1 MTYEYLKTL
10 KSTHQTLKLINSDN
24 FAMSVSFFHK
34 AFVQGRESVLPQN
47 KILQLLEDYLFA
59 LEQSYAGVFS
69 RSAQAYLDDFA
80 KSGYLRK
87 YYADADEPL
96 YELTPHTQRALEW
109 IEGLRKREFVGSRSR
124 FNIIFELLEELEF
137 ETSLDD
143 EARISKLEKK
153 KCEIDEQI
161 EAIRNRQA
169 LRFDDARIKEHYMQ
183 IEEIARRLKYDF
195 SEIEYNFRK
204 LNQTAM
210 EQIAMRDDAKGEIL
224 GSIFELEDNIRGS
237 DQGRSFFAF
246 WQLLTDGQRSEKLTK
261 MLENLYSIETV
272 KHFDPQKRLQHL
284 KYDLLDSGEKISMIT
299 SRLVEQLRRF
309 IDDRV
314 WIENRRILQL
324 CKNIE
329 KQALSIKEIQP
340 KVRRFTTLPGSRV
353 SIASIASKALYTPK
367 TKTHFSEEIVIK
379 ESDVDLESFYHQ
391 CYIDETLLR
400 HHIDTLLQEKAV
412 CTLAEVVERF
422 GVDKGVAELIGYLS
436 IAKSDNNTSIS
447 YDKAQ
452 RIEVYDFDG
461 NKKLVT
467 LPKIIFTGKNR

>member
-10 KSTHQTLKLINSDN
+10 RSTHQTLKLINSDN
-24 FAMSVSFFHK
+24 FAMSVSFFYK
-34 AFVQGRESVLPQN
+34 AFIQKREGVLPQN

-59 LEQSYAGVFS
+59 LEQSYIGVFS

-109 IEGLRKREFVGSRSR
+109 IEGLSKREFVGSRSR

-143 EARISKLEKK
+143 EARIIKLEKEK
-153 KCEIDEQI
+153 RKIDEQI

-183 IEEIARRLKYDF
+183 IEEIARRLRYDF

-204 LNQTAM
+204 LNQTVM
-210 EQIAMRDDAKGEIL
+210 EQIAMRDDAKGEVL
-224 GSIFELEDNIRGS
+224 GSIFELEDSIRLS

-261 MLENLYSIETV
+261 MLENLYNIETV
-272 KHFDPQKRLQHL
+272 EHFDPQKRLRHL
-284 KYDLLDSGEKISMIT
+284 KYDLLGSGEKISRVT

-353 SIASIASKALYTPK
+353 PIASIASKTLYTPK
-367 TKTHFSEEIVIK
+367 TKVQFSKEIVIK

-391 CYIDETLLR
+391 CYIDEILLR
-400 HHIDTLLQEKAV
+400 QRIDTLLQEKTI
-412 CTLAEVVERF
+412 CTLAEVVKRF

-436 IAKSDNNTSIS
+436 IAKSDDNTSIS
-447 YDKAQ
+447 YDKVQ
-452 RIEVYDFDG
+452 HIEVYDFDG
-461 NKKLVT
+461 NKKLIT
-467 LPKIIFTGKNR
+467 LPKIIFTGENR